1 MYILYIPS
9 DPSPPSV
16 GGFLPPFPPV
26 GRRGLIRLISFRLIC
41 SNPSISSKRELQRRE
56 RDSNPRNPY
65 EFNGFRDRPIQPLS
79 HLSNKPEAERIR
91 TSDLQIRNLKLYPA
105 ELQPHSTTVCS
116 IRSRGDS
123 VYGRVLP
130 VRSLR
135 PASAFCR
142 RLPAAFSSR
151 WSAKASVRIPI
162 LGNL

>member
-1 MYILYIPS
+1 MNPRYPLGVHTTSNRAPSAARSSLQVVLYMC
-9 DPSPPSV
+9 
-16 GGFLPPFPPV
+16 FLH
-26 GRRGLIRLISFRLIC
+26 RC
-41 SNPSISSKRELQRRE
+41 SINAALYLPQYGTFLRRE
-56 RDSNPRNPY
+56 RDSNPRNPN

-79 HLSNKPEAERIR
+79 HLSNLPEAERIR